1 MTSKIIFAGI
11 NIGNILDISNKTL
24 NAIKSSNLI
33 IAEDIKQIKNY
44 FKNEKLFENKIILE
58 WPCLNEDDVFKTI
71 KTYIEKNENVLYLA
85 GEGMPGITDPGTK
98 IVRYAINNNIKY
110 TAIPGPSIV
119 STLPILS
126 GLCCEGFVF
135 ERFIPMNKEERLI
148 LFKKLNSFDKPF
160 MSLIIEHK
168 DINNIIIEIINDIIL
183 TFSINAEICVGIDI
197 SMNTEL
203 IISDN
208 IVRVKEILTENPIV
222 DNSKVSIFVVPESR
236 LNHNCL

>member
-11 NIGNILDISNKTL
+11 NIGNISDIPNKTL
-24 NAIKSSNLI
+24 HAIKSSNLI
-33 IAEDIKQIKNY
+33 ITESINQVKDY

-58 WPCLNEDDVFKTI
+58 WPCLNEENVFETI
-71 KTYIEKNENVLYLA
+71 KTYIEKNENVIYLA

-98 IVRYAINNNIKY
+98 IVRYAINNKIKY

-135 ERFIPMNKEERLI
+135 ERFIPINKEERLM

-168 DINNIIIEIINDIIL
+168 NINNIIIEIIDDIISI
-183 TFSINAEICVGIDI
+183 FSINAEICIGIDV
-197 SMNTEL
+197 SMDTEL

-208 IVRVKEILTENPIV
+208 IVRVKEILIEKPIV

-236 LNHNCL
+236 LNSNCL